1 MLSRCLDQIL
11 TQPQT
16 KSRLTRAIFLLSSFG
31 GPLLTAA
38 SVSCCYLTGVV
49 RSSASRFNM
58 LCNRYQRCTSAKL
71 CCNELLFMFLS
82 NQNSL
87 VILLWPEHFYPRTA
101 TIFYFLDHYLWRD
114 GCVGK
119 IPPRNAQ
126 TNNNATFNITS
137 LPLFLHSEDHFELR
151 QVILTMSTCLNE
163 LICCHVIGWL
173 NILLTRSWAGEPNDA
188 VG

>member
-11 TQPQT
+11 TLPQK
-16 KSRLTRAIFLLSSFG
+16 KSRLIRAIFLLSSFG

-49 RSSASRFNM
+49 RSSAAVVLLLQGSLSEMHF
-58 LCNRYQRCTSAKL
+58 
-71 CCNELLFMFLS
+71 CNELLFVFLS

-87 VILLWPEHFYPRTA
+87 VILLWPEHFYPRTD
-101 TIFYFLDHYLWRD
+101 TIFYFFRPLSVKRWL
-114 GCVGK
+114 CGK

-137 LPLFLHSEDHFELR
+137 LPLFLHFEDHFELQ
-151 QVILTMSTCLNE
+151 QVILTMSKWIDLLSRDWLIKYFTNKE
-163 LICCHVIGWL
+163 LSRW
-173 NILLTRSWAGEPNDA
+173 T
-188 VG
+188 